1 MHRVGDDV
9 LYETSPS
16 LGKIHTNT
24 LETHHWQI
32 NENKLKD
39 DICVSLD
46 RMIYSVKPI
55 IISSFALN

>member
-32 NENKLKD
+32 NKNKLKD
-39 DICVSLD
+39 DRSIQSNLLL
-46 RMIYSVKPI
+46 YPH
-55 IISSFALN
+55 LL

>member
-39 DICVSLD
+39 DICVS
-46 RMIYSVKPI
+46 YEHKK
-55 IISSFALN
+55 ISISISIE

>member
-39 DICVSLD
+39 DRSIQSNLLL
-46 RMIYSVKPI
+46 YPH
-55 IISSFALN
+55 LL

>member
-32 NENKLKD
+32 NKNKLKD
-39 DICVSLD
+39 YVSLY

>member
-9 LYETSPS
+9 VYETSPS

-32 NENKLKD
+32 NKNKLKEID
-39 DICVSLD
+39 
-46 RMIYSVKPI
+46 SVKPI

>member
-32 NENKLKD
+32 NKNKLKD
-39 DICVSLD
+39 LD
-46 RMIYSVKPI
+46 RMSYSVKPI
-55 IISSFALN
+55 IIFSFA